1 MKRRLPFAILYE
13 DDNIIVI
20 DKPAGLLTTHTRLVG
35 REARARQLT
44 AENLLNDYVRKGQLK
59 SRKQVY
65 LVHRLDRETSGVM
78 MFAKSQAVADWYRD
92 NWHELTQKTYLA
104 KVEGK
109 LESSEGVFENYL
121 KEDPK
126 TGKMHVVGKDAGGK
140 LAITRWR
147 TEGDEVVV
155 QLETGR
161 KNQIRVQFAHAGHPI
176 VGDEKYGGHK
186 ADRLYL
192 HATQLKVKLRS
203 GEWRTFS
210 S

>member
-92 NWHELTQKTYLA
+92 NWHELTRKTYLA

-109 LESSEGVFENYL
+109 LEAAEGVFENYL

>member
-13 DDNIIVI
+13 DDDIIVI

-78 MFAKSQAVADWYRD
+78 MFAKSQAVAGWYRD

>member
-192 HATQLKVKLRS
+192 HATQLKVKLKS

>member
-1 MKRRLPFAILYE
+1 MKSRLPFDILYE
-13 DDNIIVI
+13 DGDIIVI
-20 DKPAGLLTTHTRLVG
+20 DKPAGLLSVHTRLYG
-35 REARARQLT
+35 REARERQLT

-59 SRKQVY
+59 SRKRVY

-78 MFAKSQAVADWYRD
+78 MFAKSQATADWYRD
-92 NWHELTQKTYLA
+92 NWRELTEKTYLA

-109 LESSEGVFENYL
+109 LEASEGVFENFL
-121 KEDPK
+121 KEDSK
-126 TGKMHVVGKDAGGK
+126 TGKMHVVGKDTVGK
-140 LAITRWR
+140 LAVTRWR
-147 TEGDEVVV
+147 TEGDHVVV
-155 QLETGR
+155 KLETGR

-176 VGDEKYGGHK
+176 VGDVKYGGKK

-192 HATQLKVKLRS
+192 HSAELKVKLRS

>member
-20 DKPAGLLTTHTRLVG
+20 DKPPGLLTTHTRLVG

-121 KEDPK
+121 REDPK

>member
-140 LAITRWR
+140 LAIIRWR

>member
-20 DKPAGLLTTHTRLVG
+20 DKPPGLLTTHTRLVG

>member
-1 MKRRLPFAILYE
+1 M
-13 DDNIIVI
+13 
-20 DKPAGLLTTHTRLVG
+20 
-35 REARARQLT
+35 
-44 AENLLNDYVRKGQLK
+44 
-59 SRKQVY
+59 
-65 LVHRLDRETSGVM
+65 
-78 MFAKSQAVADWYRD
+78 
-92 NWHELTQKTYLA
+92 
-104 KVEGK
+104 EGK

-176 VGDEKYGGHK
+176 VGDEKYGAQK

>member
-13 DDNIIVI
+13 DDDIIVI

-78 MFAKSQAVADWYRD
+78 MFAKSQSVAGWYRD
-92 NWHELTQKTYLA
+92 NWHELTQKTYIA

-109 LESSEGVFENYL
+109 LDAPEGVFENYL

>member
-44 AENLLNDYVRKGQLK
+44 AENMLNDYVRKGQLK

-109 LESSEGVFENYL
+109 LESSEGVFANYL